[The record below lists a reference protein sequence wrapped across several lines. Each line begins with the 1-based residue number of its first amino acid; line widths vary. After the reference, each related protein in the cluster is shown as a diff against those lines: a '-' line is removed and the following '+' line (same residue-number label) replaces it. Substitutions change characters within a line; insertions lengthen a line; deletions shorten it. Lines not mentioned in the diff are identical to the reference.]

1 MPKIFGLNLRLP
13 WTSEPSLPPVLPVVT
28 DAQATPTAVVST
40 VRSKQLVYNTS
51 GRSTDFQESDYNLTD
66 VAGAVDTESYFRVAV
81 DKFVHEIWKNGWS
94 FVGKETEPIAYVKRR
109 FHQIATVSGQ
119 PTSDLFE
126 DIARQLV
133 MYSNAFVEKRRSDEA
148 SGGRRWTRFDG
159 REFIPIAGLFV
170 LDATSMEIA
179 RADNGKPLRYKQN
192 IHSAAPRANPE
203 WPDVDMCH
211 IHYSRQRGLAFGTPF
226 IVPALDD
233 IRALRNMEQN
243 IEILVFQHA
252 VPLYLYKIGSE
263 DRPLQEGEIEALE
276 SKIEEMPKHGVL
288 IVSERHSVEAIG
300 AEGESIRAE
309 GYLEYFK
316 NRVLSGLRIGAVVV
330 GEGNTANRS
339 TAATISSLVQDV
351 AQTFQK
357 RIKIFIDMIITEIL
371 AEGGFHW
378 DVAQFDK
385 LVELYIPEIDLEKKI
400 AHENSVLEMWTGSA
414 ITTTEMRR
422 DIGRDPYTDEDWED
436 TYWKKIGEPKALIQ
450 ALDEQYVSTGDNTGA
465 ATTGSSSS
473 TTSKSVKNKTK
484 PSNQHGSRSAPKL
497 NKDMTLE
504 DELGETVS
512 HDYAILLAKLGY
524 RGYRSKLGA
533 IYSDLKKDISDR
545 IGSSV
550 PSKQKMIEP
559 TVKLAM
565 SSMLDVTKIYVS
577 NAFRDGATDSGY
589 QGMAENLGMEMIKDE
604 TLSDIS
610 RFTKDVQSMVDTV
623 LEDENVS
630 SLSLISK
637 LEAMEYRVD
646 FIARTQLSKAYNQGF
661 AKGSMSLNNNMVE
674 VKKNTSDEDGC
685 EKGSMVIN
693 LNDPAVAAD
702 LPPYHPNCTCVIQRG
717 A

>member
-1 MPKIFGLNLRLP
+1 MPSIWGYEIRLP
-13 WTSEPSLPPVLPVVT
+13 WKSKSVAPPVVV
-28 DAQATPTAVVST
+28 DEHAEPAKIVNT

-81 DKFVHEIWKNGWS
+81 DKFVHEVWKNGWA
-94 FVGKETEPIAYVKRR
+94 FVGKEADAIAYVKRR
-109 FHQIATVSGQ
+109 FHQMAMVSDQ
-119 PTSDLFE
+119 PTSDLF
-126 DIARQLV
+126 DDMARQLV
-133 MYSNAFVEKRRSDEA
+133 MYSNAFVEKRRNDEA

-159 REFIPIAGLFV
+159 KEMIPIAGLFV

-192 IHSAAPRANPE
+192 IHSAASRQNPE
-203 WPDVDMCH
+203 WPPTDMCH

-226 IVPALDD
+226 IVPTLDD

-263 DRPLQEGEIEALE
+263 ERPLQEGEIEALE

-288 IVSERHSVEAIG
+288 IVSERHSVESIG

-316 NRVLSGLRIGAVVV
+316 NRVLSGLRLGAVVV

-339 TAATISSLVQDV
+339 TASTINAIVQDV
-351 AQTFQK
+351 AHTFQK
-357 RIKIFIDMIITEIL
+357 RLKIFIDLIIAEIL
-371 AEGGFHW
+371 AEGGFEW

-385 LVELYIPEIDLEKKI
+385 LVEVFIPEIDLEKKI
-400 AHENSVLEMWTGSA
+400 AKENNILELWTGNA
-414 ITTTEMRR
+414 LTTAEMRR
-422 DIGRDPYTDEDWED
+422 DIGRDPYSDEDWED

-450 ALDEQYVSTGDNTGA
+450 ALDEKYVTTGDNTGA
-465 ATTGSSSS
+465 SLVGSAASSV
-473 TTSKSVKNKTK
+473 SKSVKNKNA
-484 PSNQHGSRSAPKL
+484 PSNQHGTRSAPKL
-497 NKDMTLE
+497 NKDNILEVE

-512 HDYAILLAKLGY
+512 SDYALLLAKMGY
-524 RGYRSKLGA
+524 RGYLSKMTK
-533 IYSDLKKDISDR
+533 IYSDLKQDVAVRVDSNK
-545 IGSSV
+545 
-550 PSKQKMIEP
+550 PSKQKMIAP

-577 NAFRDGATDSGY
+577 NAFRDGAEDSGY
-589 QGMAENLGMEMIKDE
+589 RGLAEHLGMEMIKDE
-604 TLSDIS
+604 TLSDVV
-610 RFTKDVQSMVDTV
+610 RFAKDVQSVIDKV
-623 LEDENVS
+623 LDDENS
-630 SLSLISK
+630 SALSLISK

-646 FIARTQLSKAYNQGF
+646 FMARTQLSKAYNQGF

-674 VKKNTSDEDGC
+674 VKKNTKEEDGC
-685 EKGSMVIN
+685 EIGSVVIN
-693 LNDPAVAAD
+693 LSDPEVAVA